1 MQLAVFVNFMFQFHK
16 FINYNLMLIDI
27 KFKEVYLFLIMIKYI
42 SHVKFL
48 NKIMKFEI
56 SLNYNINKLQ

>member
-1 MQLAVFVNFMFQFHK
+1 MQLVVFVNFMFQFHK
-16 FINYNLMLIDI
+16 FINNLMLIDI

>member
-1 MQLAVFVNFMFQFHK
+1 MFQFHK
-16 FINYNLMLIDI
+16 FINNLMLIDI